1 MRLGRMLALAGALV
15 SGVGCVQESG
25 PAPHPDAGAPP
36 APRAAPAKPPTRL
49 VMVSVAGLSPDLY
62 QGAAPV
68 MPGLAA
74 RAAGGVFADAMRAVA
89 PATAYPA
96 HATLVT
102 GRVPAR
108 HGIVSDR
115 QLGDDDALRSDAS
128 LLESPALWKLAAE
141 ANLRVAALA
150 WPTTVGA
157 EIAFNLPDVEP
168 RGRPPTWFAGLAGK
182 AKPEVMALV
191 KAAGGDRGDVQL
203 PGSARDAMLVDI
215 ACRLLAGAE
224 SPQLLLIQL
233 SQTRPVLVARGAGA
247 PETRAAFRAVDDA
260 IARLVA
266 CAGQGAAFAVMGDH
280 GALPVHTVVAP
291 NVALTEAGLLTPSD
305 RGADRGAGLVAWT
318 AVARTNGGSAFVYA
332 KAKQDAVLAR
342 RALDQIAKS
351 SGAFRVVSA
360 DEMLALGADPD
371 AWFGLEAE
379 PGFLISDD
387 ARGPLLRGT
396 TARAGWGYLPSR
408 REMDA
413 GFVAFGTGIARGVR
427 VPDMRQTDVAPTLAP
442 LLALSLDRPDGR
454 VLVGALRLPA
464 VSAVAPR

>member
-1 MRLGRMLALAGALV
+1 MLALAGALAW
-15 SGVGCVQESG
+15 GVGCVQEG
-25 PAPHPDAGAPP
+25 PAPHGEAEPKPAPKAELARPP
-36 APRAAPAKPPTRL
+36 ARL

-62 QGAAPV
+62 RGAAPV
-68 MPGLAA
+68 MPGLAG
-74 RAAGGVFADAMRAVA
+74 RAAGGVVADAVRAVA
-89 PATAYPA
+89 PASAYPA

-128 LLESPALWKLAAE
+128 LLESPSLWKLAAE
-141 ANLRVAALA
+141 ANLRVAALS

-157 EIAFNLPDVEP
+157 AIAWNVPDVEP
-168 RGRPPTWFAGLAGK
+168 RGRPPSWFAALAGK
-182 AKPEVMALV
+182 AKPEVLALV
-191 KAAGGDRGDVQL
+191 KAAGGDRSEAQL
-203 PGSARDAMLVDI
+203 PGSARDAVLVDV
-215 ACRLLAGAE
+215 ACRLFAGAGGAP
-224 SPQLLLIQL
+224 PQLLLLQL
-233 SQTRPVLVARGAGA
+233 SQTRPVLAARGASA

-266 CAGQGAAFAVMGDH
+266 CAGKDTAFAVMGDH
-280 GALPVHTVVAP
+280 GALPVHTVVSP
-291 NVALTEAGLLTPSD
+291 NVVLAEAGLLTPSD
-305 RGADRGAGLVAWT
+305 RGPGLVAWT
-318 AVARTNGGSAFVYA
+318 AVARSNGGSAFVYA
-332 KAKQDAVLAR
+332 KASQDALLAR
-342 RALDQIAKS
+342 RALDQTAAR

-387 ARGPLLRGT
+387 VQGPLLRGT

-427 VPDMRQTDVAPTLAP
+427 VPEMRQTDVAPTLAP

-454 VLVGALRLPA
+454 VLVGVLRLPA

>member
-1 MRLGRMLALAGALV
+1 MRSRLVFLGCALAW
-15 SGVGCVQESG
+15 GVGCVQEGG
-25 PAPHPDAGAPP
+25 PAPRPEAE
-36 APRAAPAKPPTRL
+36 APRASKAVPARPPARL

-62 QGAAPV
+62 QGTAPV

-74 RAAGGVFADAMRAVA
+74 RAAGGVAADAVRAVA
-89 PATAYPA
+89 PASAYPA

-157 EIAFNLPDVEP
+157 EIAWNLPDVEP
-168 RGRPPTWFAGLAGK
+168 RGRPPSWFAGLVGQ
-182 AKPEVMALV
+182 AKPEVVAAV
-191 KAAGGDRGDVQL
+191 KAAGGDRPEVQL
-203 PGSARDAMLVDI
+203 PGSARDAMLVDV

-224 SPQLLLIQL
+224 SPQLLLLQL

-247 PETRAAFRAVDDA
+247 PETRAAFRAADDA

-266 CAGQGAAFAVMGDH
+266 CAGKDAAFAVMGDH
-280 GALPVHTVVAP
+280 GALAVHTVVAP
-291 NVALTEAGLLTPSD
+291 NVALAEAGLLTPS
-305 RGADRGAGLVAWT
+305 DRGAGLVAWT

-332 KAKQDAVLAR
+332 KDKQDAVLAR
-342 RALDQIAKS
+342 RALDQIAKI

-379 PGFLISDD
+379 PGFLIGDD
-387 ARGPLLRGT
+387 VRGPLLRGT
-396 TARAGWGYLPSR
+396 TARAGWGYLPGR

-413 GFVAFGTGIARGVR
+413 GFVAFGTGLARGVR
-427 VPDMRQTDVAPTLAP
+427 VPEMRQTDVAPTLAP

-454 VLVGALRLPA
+454 VLVGVLRLPA